1 MFSYQMITPEERD
14 ELLRLAREAR
24 ENAYAPYTGYT
35 VGAAVLTAKGNYYS
49 GCNVENATLT
59 MTTHAEGNA
68 LTAAVRAG
76 ERSFRAILVLTDTDP
91 PPFPC
96 AICRQSM
103 AEFDQGE
110 MLILAANTKGK
121 IRETS
126 LSELYPEI
134 FGPHKLL

>member
-1 MFSYQMITPEERD
+1 MITQKDRD

-24 ENAYAPYTGYT
+24 ENAHAPYTGYK
-35 VGAAVLTAKGNYYS
+35 VGAAVLTAKGNYFS

-59 MTTHAEGNA
+59 LTTHAEGNA

-76 ERSFRAILVLTDTDP
+76 EKSFKALLVLTDTDP

-96 AICRQSM
+96 AVCRQSL
-103 AEFDQGE
+103 AEFNRGE
-110 MLILAANTKGK
+110 MLILAVSTEGRV
-121 IRETS
+121 RETT

-134 FGPHKLL
+134 FGPHKLRI

>member
-1 MFSYQMITPEERD
+1 MKKTIITRKERD
-14 ELLRLAREAR
+14 ELIRLAREAR
-24 ENAYAPYTGYT
+24 ENAHAPYTGYK
-35 VGAAVLTAKGNYYS
+35 VGAAVLTTQGNYYS

-76 ERSFRAILVLTDTDP
+76 EKSFKAILVLTDADP

-96 AICRQSM
+96 AICRQSL
-103 AEFDQGE
+103 AEFDRGG
-110 MLILAANTKGK
+110 MLILAANTEGI
-121 IRETS
+121 IRETT

>member
-1 MFSYQMITPEERD
+1 MIKTNQRD
-14 ELLRLAREAR
+14 ELIRLAREAR
-24 ENAYAPYTGYT
+24 ENAHAPYTGYT

-68 LTAAVRAG
+68 LTAAVRGG
-76 ERSFRAILVLTDTDP
+76 ERSFKAILVLTDNDP

-96 AICRQSM
+96 AICRQRL
-103 AEFDQGE
+103 AEFDRGE
-110 MLILAANTKGK
+110 MLILAANTKGTV
-121 IRETS
+121 RETH
-126 LSELYPEI
+126 LGDLYPEI